1 MKCSDQ
7 YKVRSL
13 FQAGILRER
22 VSVPSSDITYAQT
35 DGQSYLLIAASHQKI
50 ISVNL
55 SL

>member
-35 DGQSYLLIAASHQKI
+35 DGQSYLLVTASHLKI
-50 ISVNL
+50 VNL